1 MESKITAP
9 DGTRREVT
17 IELTKDELKPH
28 YDEAYQRA
36 QASITLPGFRKGKVP
51 VNIIKQRLGR
61 EIENEALETIA
72 DAEFRKYAKSN
83 DLKVVGNPALTDI
96 RKSQEGVGFTIEFE
110 VMPEFELGNYRD
122 LTVNRPVKNISDD
135 DVQAEIDRI
144 CLRAASFEPADVV
157 TGSLF
162 VVTYTLNELDP
173 ESSMPI
179 LGKEARE
186 ERVFLD
192 DDQVDM
198 HLRNSM
204 NEKKVG
210 DSFTYVAETQD
221 ANATPPS
228 YRVTITDIQKVV
240 PAAFTNEF
248 VETITGGKFTSTEE
262 VRDDIR
268 AQITEYFERASRD
281 SVENQ
286 IVDQIVN
293 AHEFDAPGALVHAV
307 VHQLFDDFK
316 TRNEGA
322 PGLDKLTAHDVEDDF
337 RPSAERI
344 VRWELIRAKII
355 EAESIEVQDADVA
368 EAAEKYGVTEEQL
381 RMVMRQNR
389 NLADQI
395 MADKVMKLLV
405 NYAVINDVNVDSDF
419 ETVS

>member
-1 MESKITAP
+1 MECNITAP
-9 DGTRREVT
+9 DGTRRTVN

-51 VNIIKQRLGR
+51 LNIIKQRLGR

-72 DAEFRKYAKSN
+72 DSEFRKYAKSEQ
-83 DLKVVGNPALTDI
+83 LKVVGNPALTDV
-96 RKSQEGVGFTIEFE
+96 RKSQDGVGFTIEFE

-122 LTVNRPVKNISDD
+122 LNVNRPVKNIGDN

-144 CLRAASFEPADVV
+144 CLRAASFEPADMV
-157 TGSLF
+157 TDTMH
-162 VVTYTLNELDP
+162 VVTYTLHELDP

-186 ERVFLD
+186 DRVFLD

-198 HLRNSM
+198 HLRNSLA
-204 NEKKVG
+204 EKKVG
-210 DSFTYVAETQD
+210 DTFTYVAETED
-221 ANATPPS
+221 VNATPPS
-228 YRVTITDIQKVV
+228 YRATVTDIQKVV
-240 PAAFTNEF
+240 PAAFTNDF
-248 VETITGGKFTSTEE
+248 VETITGGKFTSTEDLRAD
-262 VRDDIR
+262 VL

-286 IVDQIVN
+286 IVDQLV
-293 AHEFDAPGALVHAV
+293 ASHTFDAPESLVHAV
-307 VHQLFDDFK
+307 IHQLFDDFK
-316 TRNEGA
+316 ARNEGA
-322 PGLDKLTAHDVEDDF
+322 PGLDKLTAHDVEADF

-355 EAESIEVQDADVA
+355 EAENIEVQDEDVA
-368 EAAEKYGVTEEQL
+368 QAAEKYGVSEEQL

-389 NLADQI
+389 NLADQL
-395 MADKVMKLLV
+395 MAEKVMKTLV
-405 NYAVINDVNVDSDF
+405 DYAVITDVNVDSDF

>member
-1 MESKITAP
+1 MECKITAP
-9 DGTRREVT
+9 DGTRRTVT

-36 QASITLPGFRKGKVP
+36 QTSITLPGFRKGKVP

-72 DAEFRKYAKSN
+72 DSEFRKYAKSEQ
-83 DLKVVGNPALTDI
+83 LKVVGNPALTDV
-96 RKSQEGVGFTIEFE
+96 RKSQDGVGFTIEFE

-122 LTVNRPVKNISDD
+122 LNVNRPVKNIGDT
-135 DVQAEIDRI
+135 DVQSEIDRI

-157 TGSLF
+157 TDTMF
-162 VVTYTLNELDP
+162 VVTYTLHELDP

-186 ERVFLD
+186 DRVFLD

-198 HLRNSM
+198 HLRNSLA
-204 NEKKVG
+204 EKKVG
-210 DSFTYVAETQD
+210 DTFTYVAETED
-221 ANATPPS
+221 VNATPPS
-228 YRVTITDIQKVV
+228 YRVTVTDIQKVV
-240 PAAFTNEF
+240 PAAFTNDF
-248 VETITGGKFTSTEE
+248 VETITGGKFTSTEDLRAD
-262 VRDDIR
+262 VL

-286 IVDQIVN
+286 IVDQLVA
-293 AHEFDAPGALVHAV
+293 AHTFDAPESLVHAV
-307 VHQLFDDFK
+307 IHQLFDDFK
-316 TRNEGA
+316 ARNEGA
-322 PGLDKLTAHDVEDDF
+322 PGLDKLTAHDVEGDF
-337 RPSAERI
+337 RPSADRI

-355 EAESIEVQDADVA
+355 EAENIEVQDEDVA
-368 EAAEKYGVTEEQL
+368 QAAEKYGVTEEQL

-389 NLADQI
+389 NLADQL
-395 MADKVMKLLV
+395 MAEKVMKTLV
-405 NYAVINDVNVDSDF
+405 DYAVITDVNVDSDF